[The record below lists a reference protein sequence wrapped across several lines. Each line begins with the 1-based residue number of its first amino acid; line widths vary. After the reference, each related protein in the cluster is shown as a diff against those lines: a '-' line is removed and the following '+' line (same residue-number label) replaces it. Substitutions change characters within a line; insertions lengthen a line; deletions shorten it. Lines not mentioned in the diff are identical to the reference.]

1 VLDLEMVPG
10 YLAAYTARMA
20 GRAASEA
27 DRHLDASLERLHAL
41 VSQKL
46 GDDDAVQRCDREA
59 ATEGVLK
66 PRTVPRVQRAIEE
79 AVEADPAFAAALRHV
94 LDELR
99 AATAQLKGYDRPQPR
114 AGRYHTGQ
122 AEYPSDR
129 RPPAGS
135 ARPGRGGG
143 QRPRAET
150 GDARYRDGDERLDR
164 DARRPERDQAA
175 RFRDYE
181 SPRRRPRRYGSGP
194 VQQPSDSQRP
204 GADRDHGSRRA
215 GYGRNQHEARSGMY
229 DTDTLP
235 RLATDS
241 FSSGPTPA
249 ADFPSGEFPSAP
261 MPAAY
266 APPAGYPGAGFH
278 SDEFPS
284 NEFPSEPLPV
294 ADFPS
299 GKMPAARA
307 RGRSASPKSDPGKD
321 RPDSR
326 RKPAKAPDGPK
337 GRSRQQRA
345 KRDDDDWP
353 SSKWDELSDEQYWA
367 ELSSDKPLATTAR
380 SPQPAS
386 EPKPTVARSRQFRS
400 AAAKPELAA
409 PVSQPAPPAAEPA
422 RGRDL
427 PSRRASNPRREA
439 AAQRETVT
447 EQPTPAQGN
456 PYGSYVEPAPAS
468 YPSIPPVGHQDQQAG
483 AGFPAYP
490 GDHVGGYQESAYDPA
505 APLPHPGPPA
515 AGFPVHP
522 SDAGQFPPPAAH
534 PEAGYPEY
542 GGYGNAHPGGE
553 SDAPGRPAGAL
564 NDDPL
569 TSPSFSR
576 PTQDSR
582 FYRNAR
588 KNTQASDTGSRARS
602 DDQLAAA
609 SCGTDAYGAA
619 GYGDDGPQGQVS
631 GAYQVPPYTQ
641 PGSACQSATQPLPA
655 DAQQPA
661 GRYSGPEQHTPGQG
675 NPYGSYAE
683 PAASS
688 YPSIPPAGYQGQQP
702 AAGFPAYPGDQ
713 AGGYTEPGHEPAASV
728 PHPGPPTG
736 AVDDDPLTSPSF
748 SRPTLDSQSYSSA
761 RKNASATSADAAT
774 AYPGRPAG
782 AHPRTAYASGQ
793 IE

>member
-20 GRAASEA
+20 GWAASEA
-27 DRHLDASLERLHAL
+27 DRHLDANLERLHAL

-46 GDDDAVQRCDREA
+46 GDDAVQRCDREA

-66 PRTVPRVQRAIEE
+66 PRTVRRVERAIEE

-99 AATAQLKGYDRPQPR
+99 AATAGPKGYDRPQPH
-114 AGRYHTGQ
+114 AGRYDTGQ

-129 RPPAGS
+129 RRPPADS
-135 ARPGRGGG
+135 ARPARGGG
-143 QRPRAET
+143 QRPRAEAE
-150 GDARYRDGDERLDR
+150 DARYRDGDEGLDR
-164 DARRPERDQAA
+164 DERRPERDQAA

-181 SPRRRPRRYGSGP
+181 SPRRRPGRYGSGP
-194 VQQPSDSQRP
+194 VKQPGGSQRP

-215 GYGRNQHEARSGMY
+215 GYRRDQQEARSAMY
-229 DTDTLP
+229 DTDTSP
-235 RLATDS
+235 RLATDD

-249 ADFPSGEFPSAP
+249 ADFPSGEIPLAP

-266 APPAGYPGAGFH
+266 APPAGYPGAGFP
-278 SDEFPS
+278 SD
-284 NEFPSEPLPV
+284 EFPSEPLPV

-299 GKMPAARA
+299 GEMPAARA

-321 RPDSR
+321 RSDSR
-326 RKPAKAPDGPK
+326 RKPAKTQDGPK
-337 GRSRQQRA
+337 GRSRQQRG

-353 SSKWDELSDEQYWA
+353 SSEWDELSDEQYWA

-386 EPKPTVARSRQFRS
+386 EPKPTVPRRRQFRS

-427 PSRRASNPRREA
+427 PSQRAYNPRREA

-447 EQPTPAQGN
+447 EQPTPARGN

-468 YPSIPPVGHQDQQAG
+468 YPSIAPVGHQDQQAG

-490 GDHVGGYQESAYDPA
+490 GDHVGGYQQSAHDPA
-505 APLPHPGPPA
+505 APLPYPGPPA
-515 AGFPVHP
+515 PGFPVHP
-522 SDAGQFPPPAAH
+522 SGAGQFPPPDAH

-542 GGYGNAHPGGE
+542 GGYGNEHPGGE
-553 SDAPGRPAGAL
+553 SDAAVLASLASTAPGRPAVAL
-564 NDDPL
+564 NHDPL

-582 FYRNAR
+582 SYRSAG

-602 DDQLAAA
+602 DDRPAAA
-609 SCGTDAYGAA
+609 GYGADAYGAA
-619 GYGDDGPQGQVS
+619 GYGADGPQGQVS
-631 GAYQVPPYTQ
+631 GAYQVPPT
-641 PGSACQSATQPLPA
+641 PSRVLP
-655 DAQQPA
+655 
-661 GRYSGPEQHTPGQG
+661 T
-675 NPYGSYAE
+675 
-683 PAASS
+683 
-688 YPSIPPAGYQGQQP
+688 
-702 AAGFPAYPGDQ
+702 
-713 AGGYTEPGHEPAASV
+713 
-728 PHPGPPTG
+728 
-736 AVDDDPLTSPSF
+736 
-748 SRPTLDSQSYSSA
+748 SRPRSRCQRTPSSPPGGTAA
-761 RKNASATSADAAT
+761 RSST
-774 AYPGRPAG
+774 
-782 AHPRTAYASGQ
+782 HPTRGTRTAAM
-793 IE
+793 